1 MALVNVYIRKM
12 GADGGGNARPTYNIR
27 EHFGFVIQEL
37 PFDLSTDVK
46 DVDTVDYFD
55 EDGSNEWM
63 PAHLRIKSYD
73 MKVKFISKGT
83 KEELYTRYS
92 RLRNYLLGRDNTGVA
107 FMIYDEYHGI
117 GRKDIRLQKLDD
129 EAEYEALNDGGY
141 VFSIEATFKVN
152 DPLTEVFYDS
162 ATGTIDSEGGT
173 GLIINGEEV
182 VPYEHCYVVGQ
193 TLYIV

>member
-1 MALVNVYIRKM
+1 MALANVYIRKM
-12 GADGGGNARPTYNIR
+12 GADSEGNARPTYNIR
-27 EHFGFVIQEL
+27 EYFGFVIQEL
-37 PFDLSTDVK
+37 PFESSTDVK

-63 PAHLRIKSYD
+63 PTHLRIKSYE

-83 KEELYTRYS
+83 KDELYARYS
-92 RLRNYLLGRDNTGVA
+92 LLRNYLLGRDNTGVA
-107 FMIYDEYHGI
+107 FMLYDDYHGI

-129 EAEYEALNDGGY
+129 DAEYEPLNDGSF
-141 VFSIEATFKVN
+141 VFCIEATFKVN
-152 DPLTEVFYDS
+152 DPITEVIFDS
-162 ATGTIDSEGGT
+162 ENETIDSEGGT

-182 VPYEHCYVVGQ
+182 VPYEHCYVVGE